1 MEWTKQ
7 LSNENIVFLYLEN
20 IETLSQYEKIIK
32 NKGIKTEVEL
42 PIFGK
47 QTHFHPVDEKIL
59 LNIKESRLLKHL
71 KEIDVVL
78 EPIALLI
85 KDSDPD
91 LYKQV
96 EDSINVKFDI

>member
-20 IETLSQYEKIIK
+20 VETLSQYEKIIK

-85 KDSDPD
+85 KDSDPN
-91 LYKQV
+91 LFQQV